1 MNPKE
6 ISINDLTEL
15 RMLLKMALEKLDA
28 IVMPAIKEMLPPVK
42 PVEKNPEPVKE
53 PPLPA

>member
-6 ISINDLTEL
+6 INISDLTEL

-28 IVMPAIKEMLPPVK
+28 IVMPAIKEMTPPAK
-42 PVEKNPEPVKE
+42 PAEKKPEPVKQ

>member
-6 ISINDLTEL
+6 ININDLTEL
-15 RMLLKMALEKLDA
+15 RMLLKMALDKLDA
-28 IVMPAIKEMLPPVK
+28 IVMPAIKEMLPPAK
-42 PVEKNPEPVKE
+42 PAEKKAQPVKQ